1 MTKTVNKSLL
11 IGFGFSMLILVLSSV
26 ASLVSITNL
35 LSSSKWVN
43 RTFTVKNQINSIELI
58 LLKAESSQ
66 RGFLL
71 TGNKDF
77 LKAYTNSYDSVTASI
92 DNLKILTND
101 SEDQLSNIN
110 FLEDRVRERF
120 KRMQQL
126 INQSASINKQL
137 ITQEDIEEGRT
148 IMLSIRSKLNEMEKL
163 ENIKLENRTAKLDKF
178 AKITPIFIILAGLLS
193 LLVSILF
200 YVRIRKDLREKDE
213 LRNSLEEKDIDV
225 TKKIIVIEKLAKQIS
240 EGDYE
245 QRIEGTDQDE
255 LGRLAVS
262 LNNMAVSLHTSFT
275 KLEDKEWLKTGL
287 AGLNRMMLG
296 NENLKALSTNVINY
310 LAEYTH
316 SEVGAFYFVND
327 NFELE
332 LQDGYSLTVTE
343 ANQIIKM
350 GEGVVGQVAKSKKY
364 LAINNVSAKDIFIQY
379 TSAGITPKSLVVFP
393 IVYKEVI
400 KAVFE
405 LGSLD
410 NFTELDYDFL
420 EQASF
425 NIGVTINSV
434 ENREKV
440 QNLLEETQSQSEEL
454 MTQQSELEQINA
466 ELEAQ
471 SQNLQTSEEELKV
484 QSEEL
489 METNTILEERSKL
502 LEDRNNLIV
511 FKNQEIEKRAKE
523 LAQSTKYKSEF
534 LANMSH
540 ELRTPLNSILLLSRL
555 ISENHEEN
563 LSADQIQ
570 YAQVI
575 QNSGNSLLQLIDEI
589 LDLSKIEAGK
599 MSFEYNPVLVGD
611 IVQDL
616 NNIFEPL
623 GKEKKLDWKITVNA
637 DVPVQI
643 ETDKMRLEQV
653 LKNLLSNAFKFTEEG
668 KVHLNIFM
676 QSNPKG
682 FICFK
687 VTDSGIGIDL
697 EKQQLIFEAF
707 QQEDGSTRRKYGGTG
722 LGLSISRELA
732 KLLGGEIL
740 LSSKVGVGSE
750 FVICIPETQ
759 HIKEEIITPSPK
771 TIIAE
776 NLEENKEQIEE
787 ESYSRYNTDFIPEEI
802 EDDAKNIL
810 SGDKIILIIEDDT
823 AFAQALTDYARQKN
837 YKVISTVQG
846 DKGIELAIKY
856 NPAGVLLD
864 VQLPVKNGW
873 EVMEALKSN
882 PRTKHIPIHI
892 MSSFEVKKESLMG
905 GAIDFINKP
914 VAFEKLN
921 TIFDKL
927 DYVLNKKEKKV
938 LIIEENNKHA
948 KALSYYLSSQNIH
961 TEISQ
966 STKDSVNYLLK
977 EEVDCVILDI
987 GTSEVD
993 SNLLME
999 TIRKNEG
1006 LENLPVIIFTD
1017 KTISQPEEFELK
1029 KYADSIVLKT
1039 ANSYKRIMDEVSIF
1053 LHLVQEQNGKTTL
1066 GFEKSVM
1073 QENVLK
1079 DKTVLLADDDVRNI
1093 YSLTRVLEKFKMK
1106 VIPAMDGKEAVKLL
1120 KEHPATDIVLMD
1132 IMMPEMDGLEAIRTI
1147 RKNAKTKFLPIIAVT
1162 AKAMSGDRESCISA
1176 GASDYISK
1184 PIDTDQLIALLR
1196 IWLYEKN
1203 NK

>member
-1 MTKTVNKSLL
+1 MNKTVNKNLFV
-11 IGFGFSMLILVLSSV
+11 GFGFSMLILIISSA
-26 ASLVSITNL
+26 ASLISINNL
-35 LSSSKWVN
+35 LSSSKLVN
-43 RTFTVKNQINSIELI
+43 HTFDVKNQINNLEVIV
-58 LLKAESSQ
+58 LKAESNQ

-71 TGNKDF
+71 TGNNNF
-77 LKAYTNSYDSVTASI
+77 LKIYTSSYDSATTLLSS
-92 DNLKILTND
+92 LKILTSD
-101 SEDQLSNIN
+101 TEDQINNIN
-110 FLEDRVRERF
+110 FLEDKVRERF
-120 KRMQQL
+120 QRMQLL
-126 INQSASINKQL
+126 INQSAEDRIA
-137 ITQEDIEEGRT
+137 ITPQEIEQGRN
-148 IMLSIRSKLNEMEKL
+148 IMISIRQKLDEMENIENLKL
-163 ENIKLENRTAKLDKF
+163 EKRTTKQNTF
-178 AKITPIFIILAGLLS
+178 SKITPIFIILAGLISLIIS
-193 LLVSILF
+193 LLF
-200 YVRIRKDLREKDE
+200 YNKIRKDFKEKDE
-213 LRNSLEEKDIDV
+213 LRRNLIIKDEEV
-225 TKKIIVIEKLAKQIS
+225 TRKIVLIERLAKQIAD
-240 EGDYE
+240 GDYT
-245 QRIEGTDQDE
+245 QRIVGSEEDE
-255 LGRLAVS
+255 LGRLSTS
-262 LNNMAVSLHTSFT
+262 LNNMSISLQTSFT
-275 KLEDKEWLKTGL
+275 KLEDKEWLKAGL
-287 AGLNRMMLG
+287 AGLNRIMLG
-296 NENLKALSTNVINY
+296 NASLKTLSTNVINY
-310 LAEYTH
+310 LAEYTN
-316 SEVGAFYFVND
+316 SEVGAFYSVND
-327 NFELE
+327 NFELQ
-332 LQDGYSLTVTE
+332 LQNGFALKTTE
-343 ANQIIKM
+343 ANQFVKM
-350 GEGVVGQVAKSKKY
+350 GEGIVGQVASQKK
-364 LAINNVSAKDIFIQY
+364 LMLIKNISPENIIIQLS
-379 TSAGITPKSLVVFP
+379 SAGIIPKCLVVFP
-393 IVYKEVI
+393 VLFEAGLKGVI
-400 KAVFE
+400 E
-405 LGSLD
+405 LGSLE
-410 NFTELDYDFL
+410 NFEDLDLDFL
-420 EQASF
+420 EQAAY

-434 ENREKV
+434 EIREKV
-440 QNLLEETQSQSEEL
+440 QTLLKETQSQSEEL
-454 MTQQSELEQINA
+454 MVQQTELEQINA

-471 SQNLQTSEEELKV
+471 SQHLQTSEEELKV

-502 LEDRNNLIV
+502 LEERNSLIV
-511 FKNQEIEKRAKE
+511 IKNQEIEKRAQE

-555 ISENHEEN
+555 IAENHEEN

-570 YAQVI
+570 YAEVI
-575 QNSGNSLLQLIDEI
+575 QNSGNGLLQLIDEI

-599 MSFEYNPVLVGD
+599 MNFEYNPVMVGE

-616 NNIFEPL
+616 NNLFEPL
-623 GKEKKLDWKITVNA
+623 SKEKKLDWKVTVNA

-653 LKNLLSNAFKFTEEG
+653 LKNLLSNAFKFTEKG
-668 KVHLNIFM
+668 KVHLHIYR
-676 QSNPKG
+676 QEQPKG

-687 VTDSGIGIDL
+687 VIDSGIGIEI

-740 LSSKVGVGSE
+740 LSSKPGEGSE
-750 FVICIPETQ
+750 FLICIPETQ
-759 HIKEEIITPSPK
+759 RKTEHKTAAADNNKFIQGAPLNAEEKID
-771 TIIAE
+771 E
-776 NLEENKEQIEE
+776 NYQ
-787 ESYSRYNTDFIPEEI
+787 RYNTDVIPQEI
-802 EDDAKNIL
+802 EDDANNIL
-810 SGDKIILIIEDDT
+810 KGDKIILIIEDDT

-846 DKGIELAIKY
+846 DKGIELALKY
-856 NPAGVLLD
+856 NPSGILLD

-873 EVMEALKSN
+873 EVMEALKAN

-948 KALSYYLSSQNIH
+948 KALSYYLSSQNIT

-966 STKDSVNYLLK
+966 NTKESVKYLLK
-977 EEVDCVILDI
+977 EDVDCVILDI
-987 GTSEVD
+987 GASKLD
-993 SNLLME
+993 SNLIME

-1029 KYADSIVLKT
+1029 KFADSIVLKT

-1053 LHLVQEQNGKTTL
+1053 LHLVQEQNGKTSL

-1132 IMMPEMDGLEAIRTI
+1132 IMMPEMDGLEAIRAI
-1147 RKNAKTKFLPIIAVT
+1147 RKEGKTKSIPIIAVT
-1162 AKAMSGDRESCISA
+1162 AKAMSGDRENCIAA

-1203 NK
+1203 NN

>member
-1 MTKTVNKSLL
+1 MSKTVNKNLFV
-11 IGFGFSMLILVLSSV
+11 GFGFSMLILVLSSV
-26 ASLVSITNL
+26 ASLISINNL
-35 LSSSKWVN
+35 LKSSQWVN
-43 RTFTVKNQINSIELI
+43 HTFNVKNKINNLEVI

-71 TGNKDF
+71 TGNNMF
-77 LKAYTNSYDSVTASI
+77 LNSYINNYDSA
-92 DNLKILTND
+92 KILTTNLATLTND
-101 SEDQLSNIN
+101 TKDQINNIKA
-110 FLEDRVRERF
+110 LEELVLLRF

-126 INQSASINKQL
+126 VNQSGTANNMA
-137 ITQEDIEEGRT
+137 ITQQEIEEDRT
-148 IMLSIRSKLNEMEKL
+148 LMISIREKLNEMESVENVKL
-163 ENIKLENRTAKLDKF
+163 ESRIAKLNTFSKM
-178 AKITPIFIILAGLLS
+178 TPIFIILAGLLS
-193 LLVSILF
+193 LLISSLL
-200 YVRIRKDLREKDE
+200 YVRIRKDLREKEKLRLTLVRKDE
-213 LRNSLEEKDIDV
+213 EV
-225 TKKIIVIEKLAKQIS
+225 TRKIILIEGLAKQIAA
-240 EGDYE
+240 GDYAK
-245 QRIEGTDQDE
+245 RIEGSDEDE
-255 LGRLAVS
+255 LGRLSTS
-262 LNNMAVSLHTSFT
+262 LNNMAISLENSF
-275 KLEDKEWLKTGL
+275 KNLENKEWLKTGL
-287 AGLNRMMLG
+287 AGLNRIMLG
-296 NENLKALSTNVINY
+296 NTNLKTLSTTVINY
-310 LAEYTH
+310 LAEYTK
-316 SEVGAFYFVND
+316 SEVGAFYYVND
-327 NFELE
+327 NFDLV
-332 LQDGYSLTVTE
+332 LQKGYALKTTAENEV
-343 ANQIIKM
+343 IKM
-350 GEGVVGQVAKSKKY
+350 GEGIVGQVAQQKKRID
-364 LAINNVSAKDIFIQY
+364 INNISPDNIFMQFSSATIMPQ
-379 TSAGITPKSLVVFP
+379 SLVAFP
-393 IVYKEVI
+393 ITYEDDLKGVI
-400 KAVFE
+400 E
-405 LGSLD
+405 LASLE
-410 NFTELDYDFL
+410 NFTALDYDFFQ
-420 EQASF
+420 QAAY

-440 QNLLEETQSQSEEL
+440 QTLLEETQSQSEEL
-454 MTQQSELEQINA
+454 MAQQTELEQINA

-471 SQNLQTSEEELKV
+471 AQHLQTSEEELKV

-511 FKNQEIEKRAKE
+511 VKNQEIEKRAKE

-540 ELRTPLNSILLLSRL
+540 ELRTPLNSILLLSKL
-555 ISENHEEN
+555 ISENHDKN
-563 LSADQIQ
+563 LTADQIQ
-570 YAQVI
+570 YAEVI
-575 QNSGNSLLQLIDEI
+575 QNSGNGLLQLIDEI

-599 MSFEYNPVLVGD
+599 MNFEYNPVLVGD

-616 NNIFEPL
+616 NNLFEPL

-653 LKNLLSNAFKFTEEG
+653 LKNLLSNAFKFTEKG
-668 KVHLNIFM
+668 KVYLHIYR
-676 QSNPKG
+676 QENPKG
-682 FICFK
+682 YICFK
-687 VTDSGIGIDL
+687 VTDSGIGIDI

-740 LSSKVGVGSE
+740 LSSKPGEGSE
-750 FVICIPETQ
+750 FIICIPESRQNNVEKVTASLND
-759 HIKEEIITPSPK
+759 IISSDPDIEP
-771 TIIAE
+771 AE
-776 NLEENKEQIEE
+776 KQNEKFQQ
-787 ESYSRYNTDFIPEEI
+787 YNTNVIPEEI
-802 EDDAKNIL
+802 EDDENDIL
-810 SGDKIILIIEDDT
+810 AGDKIILIIEDDT
-823 AFAQALTDYARQKN
+823 AFAQALTDYARQKG

-846 DKGIELAIKY
+846 DKGIELALKY
-856 NPAGVLLD
+856 NPAGILLD
-864 VQLPVKNGW
+864 IQLPVKNGW
-873 EVMEALKSN
+873 EVMEILKSN

-892 MSSFEVKKESLMG
+892 MSSFEVKKESLLG

-948 KALSYYLSSQNIH
+948 KALAYFLGSQNIN

-966 STKDSVNYLLK
+966 NTKESIKYLLK
-977 EEVDCVILDI
+977 EEVDCVILDSGPAEI
-987 GTSEVD
+987 N

-999 TIRKNEG
+999 NIRKNKG

-1017 KTISQPEEFELK
+1017 KMISLPEEFEIK

-1053 LHLVQEQNGKTTL
+1053 LHLVQEQNGKATL

-1079 DKTVLLADDDVRNI
+1079 GKTVLLADDDVRNI

-1132 IMMPEMDGLEAIRTI
+1132 IMMPEMDGLEAIRNI
-1147 RKNAKTKFLPIIAVT
+1147 RKNTKTKFLPIIAVT
-1162 AKAMSGDRESCISA
+1162 AKAMSGDRENCIAA

-1203 NK
+1203 NN

>member
-1 MTKTVNKSLL
+1 MTKTVNKNLF

-26 ASLVSITNL
+26 LSLISINNL
-35 LSSSKWVN
+35 LSSSKMVN
-43 RTFTVKNQINSIELI
+43 HTFTVKNQINNIEVV

-71 TGNKDF
+71 TGNNVF
-77 LKAYTNSYDSVTASI
+77 LKGYTNSYDSVTALMQS
-92 DNLKILTND
+92 LKTLTND
-101 SEDQLSNIN
+101 TEDQFANIT
-110 FLEDRVRERF
+110 FLEDLVRQRF

-126 INQSASINKQL
+126 INRNSSEKTML
-137 ITQEDIEEGRT
+137 SPEEIEEGRT
-148 IMLSIRSKLNEMEKL
+148 IMVSIREKLTEMERIENKKL
-163 ENIKLENRTAKLDKF
+163 ETRTVKLDKF
-178 AKITPIFIILAGLLS
+178 SRITPIFIILAGLLS
-193 LLVSILF
+193 LLISILF
-200 YVRIRKDLREKDE
+200 YVRIRKDLKEKEELRKTLIAKDE
-213 LRNSLEEKDIDV
+213 DV
-225 TKKIIVIEKLAKQIS
+225 TRKIILIERLAKQIAD
-240 EGDYE
+240 GDYT
-245 QRIEGTDQDE
+245 QRIQGSDVDE
-255 LGRLAVS
+255 LGRLSNS
-262 LNNMAVSLHTSFT
+262 LNNMSISLNSSFT

-296 NENLKALSTNVINY
+296 NTNLKALSSNVINY

-316 SEVGAFYFVND
+316 SEVGAFYYVNEKSD
-327 NFELE
+327 LV
-332 LQDGYSLTVTE
+332 LQDGYALKNTE
-343 ANQIIKM
+343 ANQYIKM
-350 GEGVVGQVAKSKKY
+350 GEGIVGQVAKQKKH
-364 LAINNVSAKDIFIQY
+364 LVLDNVTPEDIFIQFS
-379 TSAGITPKSLVVFP
+379 SAGIVPKSLIVFP
-393 IVYKEVI
+393 VLYNNNI
-400 KAVFE
+400 KAVIE
-405 LGSLD
+405 LASLE

-420 EQASF
+420 EQAAF
-425 NIGVTINSV
+425 NIGVTINSL

-440 QNLLEETQSQSEEL
+440 QNLLEETQTQSEEL
-454 MTQQSELEQINA
+454 MTQQTELEQINA

-471 SQNLQTSEEELKV
+471 SQHLQTSEEELKV

-502 LEDRNNLIV
+502 LEERNSLIV
-511 FKNQEIEKRAKE
+511 LKNQEIEKRARE

-555 ISENHEEN
+555 IAENHEEN
-563 LSADQIQ
+563 LTADQVQ
-570 YAQVI
+570 YAEVI
-575 QNSGNSLLQLIDEI
+575 QNSGNGLLQLIDEI

-599 MSFEYNPVLVGD
+599 MSFEYHPILVGD
-611 IVQDL
+611 IVRDL
-616 NNIFEPL
+616 NSLFEPL
-623 GKEKKLDWKITVNA
+623 GKEKNLDWKITVNA
-637 DVPVQI
+637 DVPIQI

-653 LKNLLSNAFKFTEEG
+653 LKNLLSNAFKFTEKG
-668 KVHLNIFM
+668 KVHLHIYP
-676 QSNPKG
+676 QLHPKG

-687 VTDSGIGIDL
+687 VIDSGIGIDL

-740 LSSKVGVGSE
+740 LSSKPGEGSE
-750 FVICIPETQ
+750 FVICIPETHKKPAEKPTVEVDNITDQ
-759 HIKEEIITPSPK
+759 PIIENQV
-771 TIIAE
+771 IARDE
-776 NLEENKEQIEE
+776 NYL
-787 ESYSRYNTDFIPEEI
+787 RYFTDVIPEEI
-802 EDDAKNIL
+802 EDDALNIVA
-810 SGDKIILIIEDDT
+810 GDKVILIIEDDT

-846 DKGIELAIKY
+846 DKGIELALKY

-948 KALSYYLSSQNIH
+948 KALAYYLSSQNIN

-966 STKDSVNYLLK
+966 NTKDSVGYLLK

-987 GTSEVD
+987 GTSKVD

-1017 KTISQPEEFELK
+1017 KMISLPEEFELK

-1053 LHLVQEQNGKTTL
+1053 LHLVQEQNGKASL
-1066 GFEKSVM
+1066 GFEKSVL

-1147 RKNAKTKFLPIIAVT
+1147 RKNSKTKFLPIIAVT
-1162 AKAMSGDRESCISA
+1162 AKAMSGDRESCIAA

-1196 IWLYEKN
+1196 IWLFEKN
-1203 NK
+1203 KK

>member
-1 MTKTVNKSLL
+1 MTKTVSKNL
-11 IGFGFSMLILVLSSV
+11 FVAFACSMLILVLSSV
-26 ASLVSITNL
+26 ASLISINNL
-35 LSSSKWVN
+35 LSSSQWVSH
-43 RTFTVKNQINSIELI
+43 TFIVKEQINDIEVV

-71 TGNKDF
+71 TGNNVF
-77 LKAYTNSYDSVTASI
+77 LKVYANSYDSAIALTNS
-92 DNLKILTND
+92 LKILTND
-101 SEDQLSNIN
+101 TNDQLGNIT
-110 FLEDRVRERF
+110 FLEDNIRLRF
-120 KRMQQL
+120 QRMQQL
-126 INQSASINKQL
+126 INENGSGKVTIAPDEIEKGRL
-137 ITQEDIEEGRT
+137 IMAG
-148 IMLSIRSKLNEMEKL
+148 IREKL
-163 ENIKLENRTAKLDKF
+163 TAMIEVENNKLETRTAKLDKF
-178 AKITPIFIILAGLLS
+178 SKITPIFIILAGLLS

-200 YVRIRKDLREKDE
+200 YLRIKKDLTEKDT
-213 LRNSLEEKDIDV
+213 LRKNLQDKDEEV
-225 TKKIIVIEKLAKQIS
+225 TRKIILIERMAKQIAD
-240 EGDYE
+240 GDYT
-245 QRIEGTDQDE
+245 QRIQGGDEDE
-255 LGRLAVS
+255 LGRLAGS

-287 AGLNRMMLG
+287 AGLNRIMLG
-296 NENLKALSTNVINY
+296 NENLKALSSNVINY
-310 LAEYTH
+310 LVEYTK
-316 SEVGAFYFVND
+316 SEIGAFYHVND
-327 NFELE
+327 NFELV
-332 LQDGYSLTVTE
+332 LMNGFALTRTASNEV
-343 ANQIIKM
+343 IKM
-350 GEGVVGQVAKSKKY
+350 GEGIVGQVASQKK
-364 LAINNVSAKDIFIQY
+364 LLKIEKVTPEDIFIQY
-379 TSAGITPKSLVVFP
+379 SSTGITPKGLIAFP
-393 IVYKEVI
+393 ILYENVI
-400 KAVFE
+400 MGVIE
-405 LGSLD
+405 LGSIESYTDLD
-410 NFTELDYDFL
+410 FDFL
-420 EQASF
+420 EQAAF

-440 QNLLEETQSQSEEL
+440 QNLLEETQTQAEEL
-454 MTQQSELEQINA
+454 MTQQTELEQINA

-471 SQNLQTSEEELKV
+471 SQHLQTSEEELKV

-502 LEDRNNLIV
+502 LEERNSLIV
-511 FKNQEIEKRAKE
+511 VKNQEIEKRAKE

-555 ISENHEEN
+555 IAENHEGN
-563 LSADQIQ
+563 LSADQVQ
-570 YAQVI
+570 YAEVI
-575 QNSGNSLLQLIDEI
+575 QNSGNGLLQLIDEI

-599 MSFEYNPVLVGD
+599 MNFEYLPVMVGD
-611 IVQDL
+611 IVQDI
-616 NNIFEPL
+616 NNLFDPL

-668 KVHLNIFM
+668 KVHLHIYM
-676 QSNPKG
+676 QENPKG

-687 VTDSGIGIDL
+687 VTDSGIGIEL

-732 KLLGGEIL
+732 KLLGGEII
-740 LSSKVGVGSE
+740 LSSKPGEGSE
-750 FVICIPETQ
+750 FVICIPET
-759 HIKEEIITPSPK
+759 HHKK
-771 TIIAE
+771 T
-776 NLEENKEQIEE
+776 
-787 ESYSRYNTDFIPEEI
+787 ESNTISLSSLTEKTFPEDVDGVHNQNYEKYFTDVIPEEI
-802 EDDAKNIL
+802 EDDAASIL
-810 SGDKIILIIEDDT
+810 PGDKIILIIEDDT

-846 DKGIELAIKY
+846 DKGIELALQY
-856 NPAGVLLD
+856 NPSGILLD

-873 EVMEALKSN
+873 QVMETLKSN

-948 KALSYYLSSQNIH
+948 KALSYYLSSQNIN

-966 STKDSVNYLLK
+966 NTKDSIGYLQK

-987 GTSEVD
+987 GGKNVD

-999 TIRKNEG
+999 TIRQKEG

-1017 KTISQPEEFELK
+1017 KMISLPEEFELK

-1039 ANSYKRIMDEVSIF
+1039 ANSYKRVMDEVSIF
-1053 LHLVQEQNGKTTL
+1053 LHLVQEQNGKTSL

-1079 DKTVLLADDDVRNI
+1079 GKTVLLADDDVRNI

-1120 KEHPATDIVLMD
+1120 NEHPATDIVLMD

-1147 RKNAKTKFLPIIAVT
+1147 RKNGKTKFLPIIAVT
-1162 AKAMSGDRESCISA
+1162 AKAMSGDRESCIAA

-1196 IWLYEKN
+1196 IWLFEKN
-1203 NK
+1203 NN

>member
-1 MTKTVNKSLL
+1 MSRTVNRNLF
-11 IGFGFSMLILVLSSV
+11 IGFGFSMLILILSSI
-26 ASLVSITNL
+26 ASLISINNL
-35 LSSSKWVN
+35 LNSSQWVN
-43 RTFTVKNQINSIELI
+43 RTFKVKNNINNIEVI

-66 RGFLL
+66 RGYLL
-71 TGNKDF
+71 SRNEAF
-77 LKAYTNSYDSVTASI
+77 LKIYTNSYDSVTSLI
-92 DNLKILTND
+92 KNLSELTND
-101 SEDQLSNIN
+101 TEDQKANIK
-110 FLEDRVRERF
+110 FLEDEVRQRF
-120 KRMQQL
+120 IHMQKV
-126 INQSASINKQL
+126 INLSSTVDADGFQDK
-137 ITQEDIEEGRT
+137 IESGRI
-148 IMLSIRSKLNEMEKL
+148 IMVSIREKLTEMENIENRKL
-163 ENIKLENRTAKLDKF
+163 EERTAKLNKF
-178 AKITPIFIILAGLLS
+178 SRTTPIFIIMAGLLS

-200 YVRIRKDLREKDE
+200 YLRIRKDLKEKE
-213 LRNSLEEKDIDV
+213 LLRNSLEQKDVEV
-225 TKKIIVIEKLAKQIS
+225 TRKIVVIEKLAKQIS

-245 QRIEGTDQDE
+245 KRIEGTDEDE
-255 LGRLAVS
+255 LGRLSSS
-262 LNNMAVSLHTSFT
+262 LNNMAVSLHSSFT

-287 AGLNRMMLG
+287 AVLNRMMLG
-296 NENLKALSTNVINY
+296 NENLKNLASNIIKY
-310 LAEYTH
+310 IAEYTH
-316 SEVGAFYFVND
+316 SEVGAFYYVND
-327 NFELE
+327 NGDFI
-332 LQDGYSLTVTE
+332 LQEGYALKRTE
-343 ANQIIKM
+343 ANQLIKM
-350 GEGVVGQVAKSKKY
+350 GDGIVGQVGKQKK
-364 LAINNVSAKDIFIQY
+364 LLVVNNVTPEDIFIQY
-379 TSAGITPKSLVVFP
+379 SSAGITPKSLVVFP
-393 IVYKEVI
+393 ILYEDEI
-400 KAVFE
+400 KAVIE
-405 LGSLD
+405 LASLE
-410 NFTELDYDFL
+410 NFTQLDYDFF

-440 QNLLEETQSQSEEL
+440 QNLLEETQSQAEEL
-454 MTQQSELEQINA
+454 MAQQTELEQINA

-471 SQNLQTSEEELKV
+471 SQHLQTSEEELKV

-502 LEDRNNLIV
+502 LEERNSLIV
-511 FKNQEIEKRAKE
+511 VKNQEIEKRAKE

-555 ISENHEEN
+555 IAENHEEN
-563 LSADQIQ
+563 LTADQVQ
-570 YAQVI
+570 YAEVI
-575 QNSGNSLLQLIDEI
+575 QNSGNGLLQLIDEI

-599 MSFEYNPVLVGD
+599 MNFEYLPVLVGD
-611 IVQDL
+611 IVHDI
-616 NNIFEPL
+616 NNLFEPL

-668 KVHLNIFM
+668 KVHLQIYM
-676 QSNPKG
+676 QEHPKG

-687 VTDSGIGIDL
+687 VIDSGIGIDL

-732 KLLGGEIL
+732 KLLGGEIV
-740 LSSKVGVGSE
+740 LSSKPGEGSE
-750 FVICIPETQ
+750 FVICIPERQ
-759 HIKEEIITPSPK
+759 HKEVEKEVVAVKKNLDQNP
-771 TIIAE
+771 AE
-776 NLEENKEQIEE
+776 NSRIIHDENYQ
-787 ESYSRYNTDFIPEEI
+787 RYFTDVIPEEI
-802 EDDAKNIL
+802 EDDTDNIMA
-810 SGDKIILIIEDDT
+810 GDKVILIIEDDT

-846 DKGIELAIKY
+846 DKGIELALKY
-856 NPAGVLLD
+856 NPTGVLLD

-948 KALSYYLSSQNIH
+948 KALAYYLSSQNIN

-966 STKDSVNYLLK
+966 NTKDSINFLVK

-987 GTSEVD
+987 GATNVD
-993 SNLLME
+993 SNMLME
-999 TIRKNEG
+999 TIRKKEG

-1017 KTISQPEEFELK
+1017 KMISLPEEFEIK

-1053 LHLVQEQNGKTTL
+1053 LHLVQEQNGKNSL

-1079 DKTVLLADDDVRNI
+1079 GKTVLLADDDVRNI

-1106 VIPAMDGKEAVKLL
+1106 IIPAMDGKEAVNLL
-1120 KEHPATDIVLMD
+1120 KENPATDIVLMD

-1147 RKNAKTKFLPIIAVT
+1147 RKNPKTKFLPIIAVT
-1162 AKAMSGDRESCISA
+1162 AKAMSGDRESCIAA

-1196 IWLYEKN
+1196 IWLFEKN
-1203 NK
+1203 NN

>member
-1 MTKTVNKSLL
+1 MNKSVNKNLFV
-11 IGFGFSMLILVLSSV
+11 GFGFSMLILIISSA
-26 ASLVSITNL
+26 ASLISINNL
-35 LSSSKWVN
+35 LSSSKWVTH
-43 RTFTVKNQINSIELI
+43 TFEVKNQINNLEVI
-58 LLKAESSQ
+58 LLKAESNQ

-71 TGNKDF
+71 TGNNNF
-77 LKAYTNSYDSVTASI
+77 LKIYTNSYDSATTLLS
-92 DNLKILTND
+92 NLKILTSDTND
-101 SEDQLSNIN
+101 QINNIN
-110 FLEDRVRERF
+110 FLEDKVRQRF
-120 KRMQQL
+120 QRMQVL
-126 INQSASINKQL
+126 INQSVETRIA
-137 ITQEDIEEGRT
+137 ITPQEIEEGRN
-148 IMLSIRSKLNEMEKL
+148 IMISIRQKLDEMEKI
-163 ENIKLENRTAKLDKF
+163 ENLKLEKRTTKQNTF
-178 AKITPIFIILAGLLS
+178 SKITPIFIILAGLIS
-193 LLVSILF
+193 LIISILF
-200 YVRIRKDLREKDE
+200 YNKIRTDFKEKDE
-213 LRNSLEEKDIDV
+213 LRRNLIIKDEDV
-225 TKKIIVIEKLAKQIS
+225 TRKIVLIEKLAKQIAD
-240 EGDYE
+240 GDYT
-245 QRIEGTDQDE
+245 QRIVGSEEDE
-255 LGRLAVS
+255 LGRLSTS
-262 LNNMAVSLHTSFT
+262 LNNMSISLQTSFT
-275 KLEDKEWLKTGL
+275 KLEDKEWLKAGL
-287 AGLNRMMLG
+287 AGLNRIMLG
-296 NENLKALSTNVINY
+296 NASLKTLSTNVINY
-310 LAEYTH
+310 LAEYTN
-316 SEVGAFYFVND
+316 SEVGAFYSVND
-327 NFELE
+327 NFELQ
-332 LQDGYSLTVTE
+332 LQNGYALKTTE
-343 ANQIIKM
+343 ANEFLKM
-350 GEGVVGQVAKSKKY
+350 GEGIVGQVASQKK
-364 LAINNVSAKDIFIQY
+364 LMLIKNISPENIIIQLSS
-379 TSAGITPKSLVVFP
+379 TGITPKSLVVFP
-393 IVYKEVI
+393 ILFEAGIKGVI
-400 KAVFE
+400 E
-405 LGSLD
+405 LGSLE
-410 NFTELDYDFL
+410 NFEDLDLDFL
-420 EQASF
+420 EQAAY

-434 ENREKV
+434 EIRERV
-440 QNLLEETQSQSEEL
+440 QTLLEETQSQSEEL
-454 MTQQSELEQINA
+454 MVQQTELEQINA

-471 SQNLQTSEEELKV
+471 SQHLQTSEEELKV

-502 LEDRNNLIV
+502 LEERNSLIV
-511 FKNQEIEKRAKE
+511 LKNQEIEKRAQE

-555 ISENHEEN
+555 IAENHEEN
-563 LSADQIQ
+563 LSPDQIQ
-570 YAQVI
+570 YAEVI
-575 QNSGNSLLQLIDEI
+575 QNSGNGLLQLIDEI

-599 MSFEYNPVLVGD
+599 MNFEYNPVLVGE

-623 GKEKKLDWKITVNA
+623 SKEKKLDWKVTVNA

-653 LKNLLSNAFKFTEEG
+653 LKNLLSNAFKFTEKG
-668 KVHLNIFM
+668 KVHLHIYR
-676 QSNPKG
+676 QEHPKG
-682 FICFK
+682 YICFK
-687 VTDSGIGIDL
+687 VIDSGIGIEI

-740 LSSKVGVGSE
+740 LSSKPGEGSE
-750 FVICIPETQ
+750 FLICIPETQ
-759 HIKEEIITPSPK
+759 RKTEHKTAAADNNKFIQGAPLNAEEKID
-771 TIIAE
+771 E
-776 NLEENKEQIEE
+776 NYQ
-787 ESYSRYNTDFIPEEI
+787 RYNTDVIPQEI
-802 EDDAKNIL
+802 EDDANNIL
-810 SGDKIILIIEDDT
+810 KGDKIILIIEDDT

-846 DKGIELAIKY
+846 DKGIELALKY
-856 NPAGVLLD
+856 NPSGILLD

-873 EVMEALKSN
+873 EVMEALKAN

-892 MSSFEVKKESLMG
+892 MSSFEVKKESLLG

-948 KALSYYLSSQNIH
+948 KALSYYLSSQHIT

-966 STKDSVNYLLK
+966 NTKDSVKYLLK
-977 EEVDCVILDI
+977 EDVDCVILDI
-987 GTSEVD
+987 GASKLD
-993 SNLLME
+993 SNLIME

-1029 KYADSIVLKT
+1029 KFADSIVLKT

-1053 LHLVQEQNGKTTL
+1053 LHLVQEQNGKASL

-1132 IMMPEMDGLEAIRTI
+1132 IMMPEMDGLEAIRAI
-1147 RKNAKTKFLPIIAVT
+1147 RKEGKTKSIPIIAVT
-1162 AKAMSGDRESCISA
+1162 AKAMSGDRENCIAA

-1203 NK
+1203 NN